1 MRICWG
7 MECKQCSSKL
17 KQEYMLGKMEA
28 YIDKA
33 IMKLQ
38 AYEGSHDS
46 GISDE
51 PCCDNTGYYH
61 LNISNPTFSSVKSY
75 L

>member
-1 MRICWG
+1 
-7 MECKQCSSKL
+7 
-17 KQEYMLGKMEA
+17 MLGKMEA

-51 PCCDNTGYYH
+51 PCRDNTGYYH